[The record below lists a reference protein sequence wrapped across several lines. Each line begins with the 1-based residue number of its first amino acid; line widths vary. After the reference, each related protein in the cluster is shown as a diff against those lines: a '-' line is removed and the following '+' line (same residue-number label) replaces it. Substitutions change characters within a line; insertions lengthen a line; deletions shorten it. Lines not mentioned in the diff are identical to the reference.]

1 MNTSNTKKLEWAC
14 RRGMLELD
22 VLLNNFLKE
31 VYPSLSEQDKLSFI
45 ELLTYQDPVLFDYL
59 MGRVVPEDDNIAKIA
74 EAIRAHAKSRI

>member
-31 VYPSLSEQDKLSFI
+31 VYPSLSEQDKLCFI

-59 MGRVVPEDDNIAKIA
+59 LGRVVPEDANIAKIV